1 MPWGVTI
8 TNGRL
13 RAVTRAASV
22 LLALACAAL
31 LTQPAL
37 AANPPV
43 SVTATAR
50 ATVVAPLTLVWV
62 QDLKFGRIVPRP
74 QPGTVTVDQNTGACT
89 VTGPIL
95 EVGKCQY
102 ARFAGMGTKNLSARI
117 TLISLTDLT
126 GPGQTMVLDQIML
139 GTNSTISFV
148 GNTNANGSGVG
159 LTKGGNAERFTIIT
173 NSGIYLLNIGG
184 RLNVNANQAAGVY
197 NGSITITVQYQ

>member
-13 RAVTRAASV
+13 RAVTRAIGA
-22 LLALACAAL
+22 LLAFACATAL
-31 LTQPAL
+31 NQPAL

-62 QDLKFGRIVPRP
+62 QDLKFGKIVPRP
-74 QPGTVTVDQNTGACT
+74 QAGTVTVDQNTGACT

-95 EVGKCQY
+95 EVGKCQF
-102 ARFAGMGTKNLSARI
+102 AQFAGMGTKNMGARI
-117 TLISLTDLT
+117 SLISVTNLT
-126 GPGQTMVLDQIML
+126 GPGQTMVLDQITL

-148 GNTNANGSGVG
+148 GNTNANGNGVG
-159 LTKGGNAERFTIIT
+159 LTKGGNAERFSIIT

-184 RLNVNANQAAGVY
+184 RLNVNANQVAGVY
-197 NGSITITVQYQ
+197 NGSITVTVQYQ

>member
-13 RAVTRAASV
+13 RAVTRAIGA
-22 LLALACAAL
+22 LLALACATV

-62 QDLKFGRIVPRP
+62 QDLKFGKIVPRP
-74 QPGTVTVDQNTGACT
+74 QAGTVTVDQNTGACT

-95 EVGKCQY
+95 EVGKCQF
-102 ARFAGMGTKNLSARI
+102 AQFAGMGTKNMGAR
-117 TLISLTDLT
+117 ISLTSVVNLT
-126 GPGQTMVLDQIML
+126 GPGVVMVLDQITL
-139 GTNSTISFV
+139 GTNNTISFT
-148 GNTNANGSGVG
+148 GNGNANGNGVG
-159 LTKGGNAERFTIIT
+159 LTKGSNAERYTIT
-173 NSGIYLLNIGG
+173 TTSGIFVLNVGG
-184 RLNVNANQAAGVY
+184 RLNVNANQAPGVY
-197 NGSITITVQYQ
+197 NGSITVSVQYQ